1 LIDLAPMDE
10 MPADEQERVLLRELG
25 QYQPELLERPL
36 VTVGTKIDVAT
47 AETKS
52 AWSGLVMSAVT
63 GEGVRPVLGELARRV
78 AEARSLVKTVPS
90 TVVLRPVPEGTQVEK
105 LAVNEFR
112 LHGREVMRA
121 VALNDVTTPDAL
133 NYIEER
139 LKHLG
144 VLRLLAKA
152 GAVEGATV
160 HIGEFSFD
168 YVPEAS

>member
-1 LIDLAPMDE
+1 MA
-10 MPADEQERVLLRELG
+10 
-25 QYQPELLERPL
+25 
-36 VTVGTKIDVAT
+36 
-47 AETKS
+47 S
-52 AWSGLVMSAVT
+52 
-63 GEGVRPVLGELARRV
+63 
-78 AEARSLVKTVPS
+78 
-90 TVVLRPVPEGTQVEK
+90 
-105 LAVNEFR
+105 NEFR
-112 LHGREVMRA
+112 LHGRDVMRA